1 MTIHQL
7 RLIKKS
13 YWEMEVSESY
23 TRDPSMEIQS
33 QLRKYFS
40 IKLAVKW
47 TCTKNSTMKM
57 C

>member
-40 IKLAVKW
+40 IKLVAKW

>member
-33 QLRKYFS
+33 QLRKYFW